1 MIYWFTGQP
10 GAGKTTLAKALK
22 ETLEMQN
29 SKEVIHIDGDD
40 IRSIFNNT
48 DYSRVGREK
57 NIQLAQQIAHFL
69 SMKGLD
75 VVVSLVSPYLAQRE
89 EFKKRMGS
97 SLQEIYVHTTEI
109 RGREKFHVEDY
120 EKPETNFIEVDTTNT
135 PIITS
140 LNQCYEQKIFPFHR

>member
-29 SKEVIHIDGDD
+29 SKEVMHIDGDD

-57 NIQLAQQIAHFL
+57 NIRLAQQIAHFL
-69 SMKGLD
+69 SIKGLD
-75 VVVSLVSPYLAQRE
+75 VVVSLVSPYLSQRE

-97 SLQEIYVHTTEI
+97 SLQEIYVHTTET